1 MSSKLSKCIVL
12 IVLAVGVLT
21 GCELELQPQ
30 QVGDLPTVAVLPSL
44 TPTVTAS
51 ITPSATATLTLTST
65 ATSTATFTPS
75 RTPTATSTATVTP
88 SRTSSPTATFTPS
101 HTPRPTRTST
111 ATRTF
116 TPLPSRTPTAT
127 RTATATA
134 TPDRPVIQQFQSSAA
149 TVQAGTTFQIFYAVA
164 NADAVR
170 IEQLN
175 PQGAVIQSFP
185 AALTGSLP
193 ILAQPLTGRVSVYR
207 LVASNAGVELTQ
219 SISVTITCA
228 VPWFFGDQ
236 NAPADAGCPQAL
248 GASAAGAYQTFERG
262 QMIYVTANGLNRV
275 YGLQNDG
282 SRYIAYPNTWD
293 GTTIN
298 NNPAPSN
305 LFIPQQMFNW
315 IYYTTNAPIGA
326 WSQQVGWATGN
337 IDQSARTIQFEAN
350 SPRFY
355 IDVPGGGVYRFSGG
369 DSGQWQ
375 RIR

>member
-1 MSSKLSKCIVL
+1 MSSKLRKCIVL
-12 IVLAVGVLT
+12 IVLAVGVLA

-30 QVGDLPTVAVLPSL
+30 QVGELPTLAVLPSL

-51 ITPSATATLTLTST
+51 ITPSATATLTSTS
-65 ATSTATFTPS
+65 
-75 RTPTATSTATVTP
+75 TATSTATVTP
-88 SRTSSPTATFTPS
+88 SRTPTATNTATVTPSRTPSPTATFTPS
-101 HTPRPTRTST
+101 RTPTV
-111 ATRTF
+111 TRTF
-116 TPLPSRTPTAT
+116 TPIPTRTP
-127 RTATATA
+127 TATATA
-134 TPDRPVIQQFQSSAA
+134 TLTATPDRPIIQQFQSSAA

-193 ILAQPLTGRVSVYR
+193 ILAQPLTGRVNVYR
-207 LVASNAGVELTQ
+207 LVASKAGVELSQ

-248 GASAAGAYQTFERG
+248 GASAPGAYQTFERG

-298 NNPAPSN
+298 NTPAPPN

-337 IDQSARTIQFEAN
+337 IDQSPRTIQFEGN

-355 IDVPGGGVYRFSGG
+355 IDVPGGGIYRFSGG
-369 DSGQWQ
+369 DSGTWQ